1 MKKLSIFLIVS
12 LLSFSLYGQSTEA
25 IEELADKNYEGAN
38 IERNLVYKTVDGI
51 ELTMDLVLPKKS
63 IYVDGSPILLHTHG
77 GGWAGG
83 HRYGVGDH
91 KYWTD
96 KGIAVATISYRFA
109 KEKDG
114 KKYTLRDCITDC
126 KDAARFLAWN
136 SGKYD
141 LDPRRMAVFGH
152 SAGGHLSLMTALA
165 PNDFFVGDERLAKFN
180 PKFLCAVGLAPV
192 VSFVDEIP
200 SEKKDNMANSG
211 TRIRLFGADFPES
224 FEEAKAC
231 SPMTYF
237 KKDSLPIMLIH
248 GDKDPLVPIE
258 TSRFMHEKGREM
270 DADITLLEV
279 KDGDHGMHNKE
290 ASPTPAEFRDAR
302 NEFILKH
309 LLKNIATP
317 YEIGSIYYK
326 GFNAKRDI
334 LYKTVDD
341 INLYMDILI
350 PEVEAPKNGYP
361 IIVFIHGGA
370 WASTNRYSMRDFEYW
385 NKEGIAVAV
394 IDYRVAM
401 PNRYEKRNVYTVRDC
416 LTDCF
421 DASRWL
427 VKNAKEY
434 NLDTTRMATYGE
446 SAGGHLSLAT
456 VLANQDD
463 FVGNKELSQYR
474 PNFVCGAGIAP
485 VVTLTDKNLSH
496 QLGDRRIT
504 GKKFMSPE
512 GIAESI
518 ALSPMEMLTENS
530 VPTFIIQGDTDDS
543 IKIEGPRAYYEK
555 AKSLGLDVE
564 YLEVKSANHSMLGED
579 GKTMFISKDDAIQ
592 LQQKSP
598 LFNHLDT
605 SSPLVAFT
613 HSDTALAR
621 QIFLTKHLKKK

>member
-1 MKKLSIFLIVS
+1 MFLASVS
-12 LLSFSLYGQSTEA
+12 LFAQPTEE
-25 IEELADKNYEGAN
+25 IERAADENYKGAN

-51 ELTMDLVLPKKS
+51 ELTMDLILPKKS

-77 GGWAGG
+77 GGWGGG
-83 HRYGVGDH
+83 HRYGVNDH

-109 KEKDG
+109 LENDG
-114 KKYTLRDCITDC
+114 KKNTIRDCITDC

-136 SGKYD
+136 AGKYD

-152 SAGGHLSLMTALA
+152 SAGGHLSLMTALTS
-165 PNDFFVGDERLAKFN
+165 NDTFIGDEKLAKFK
-180 PKFLCAVGLAPV
+180 PEFLCAVGLSPV
-192 VSFVDEIP
+192 TTFVEESLY
-200 SEKKDNMANSG
+200 SEKNVMNFPKV
-211 TRIRLFGADFPES
+211 RQRLFGADFPES

-231 SPMTYF
+231 SPFTYLT
-237 KKDSLPIMLIH
+237 KNSVPVMLIH
-248 GDKDPLVPIE
+248 GDKDDIVPIE
-258 TSRFMHEKGREM
+258 GSRFMYEKGKEM
-270 DADITLLEV
+270 GANITLLEI
-279 KDGDHGMHNKE
+279 KNGDHGMHNKE

-302 NEFILKH
+302 NDFILKH

-341 INLYMDILI
+341 IDLFMDILI
-350 PEVEAPKNGYP
+350 PEVEAPEKGYP
-361 IIVFIHGGA
+361 VIVFIHGGA
-370 WASTNRYSMRDFEYW
+370 WASLNRYSMRDFEYW
-385 NKEGIAVAV
+385 NKQGIAVAV

-401 PNRYEKRNVYTVRDC
+401 PNRYENRNVYTVRDC

-421 DASRWL
+421 DAARWL

-434 NLDTTRMATYGE
+434 NLDTTKMATYGE

-463 FVGNKELSQYR
+463 FIGDKNLYAYR

-496 QLGDRRIT
+496 QLGDSRVT

-518 ALSPMEMLTENS
+518 ALSPMELLTKNS
-530 VPTFIIQGDTDDS
+530 VPTFIIQGDSDAS

-564 YLEVKSANHSMLGED
+564 YLEVQNANHSMLGEG
-579 GKTMFISKDDAIQ
+579 GKTMFISKQDALS

-598 LFNHLDT
+598 LFNHLNT
-605 SSPLVAFT
+605 SNNTTPFT
-613 HSDTALAR
+613 HPDTALAR
-621 QIFLTKHLKKK
+621 QIFLTKYLLK